1 MTRGWK
7 LSENYALDVS
17 VLDRVRAFSDG
28 IDFVELTS
36 SLHLYPEDHHPRL
49 EFRFGLCNWCLLGI
63 EVYNVHHLDEEEAA

>member
-1 MTRGWK
+1 MRGWK

-28 IDFVELTS
+28 VDFVELSS

-49 EFRFGLCNWCLLGI
+49 EFRLGLFNVCLLGI
-63 EVYNVHHLDEEEAA
+63 EVYNVHHLDEEEVA